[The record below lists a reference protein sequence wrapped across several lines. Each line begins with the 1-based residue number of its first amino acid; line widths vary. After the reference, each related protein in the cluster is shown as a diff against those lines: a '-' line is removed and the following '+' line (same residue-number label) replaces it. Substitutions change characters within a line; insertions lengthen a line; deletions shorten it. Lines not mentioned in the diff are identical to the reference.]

1 MPKNK
6 PQTSQTSKNILTK
19 KNIRILKY
27 LITSIV
33 IWGILFINLLNNYI
47 GYSLGFMSALLI
59 MIIAMKPRIFLKAL
73 CFIKYKFDDYV
84 GSFVI
89 WLIYG

>member
-1 MPKNK
+1 MQKNK
-6 PQTSQTSKNILTK
+6 PQTFQTSKNILTK
-19 KNIRILKY
+19 KDIRILKY

-33 IWGILFINLLNNYI
+33 IWGILFMNFINNYI
-47 GYSLGFMSALLI
+47 GYSLGFISALLI

-73 CFIKYKFDDYV
+73 SFIKFKFDDYV